1 MSHARRYSYSRVR
14 CVLGDVCVS
23 PAVVVMEDDG
33 CAMCGRVQTKGNQV
47 RSPRAATY
55 GNLYLPLRHLFQQL
69 RAACV
74 ESRAGHR
81 VSV

>member
-1 MSHARRYSYSRVR
+1 
-14 CVLGDVCVS
+14 
-23 PAVVVMEDDG
+23 MEDDG